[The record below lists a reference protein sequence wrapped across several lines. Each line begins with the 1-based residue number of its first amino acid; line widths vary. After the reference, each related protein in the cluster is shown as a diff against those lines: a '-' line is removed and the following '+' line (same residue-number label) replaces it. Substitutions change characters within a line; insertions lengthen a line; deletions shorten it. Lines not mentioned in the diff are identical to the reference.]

1 MRAVNLLPSDETTEG
16 RSGPALPVLVGCVG
30 LVLVAALLAFMYISG
45 SSKVGVQRKALAQ
58 ATAEYDSIPSPPP
71 APAID
76 KQLPEEKEARIA
88 ALSTELGQRVVWDR
102 LLREVSEVVP
112 SDVWLVDLKAQS
124 PSYIDGTATAPPPA
138 TGSTSSLSALPG
150 GFIVEGCTY
159 SQDSVARFL
168 SRLQLVPD
176 LSDMTLASSEGA
188 SSDDSGDSSSG
199 SSTSGN
205 GTCPQGMDTFTL
217 NGNVRIGGSSS

>member
-1 MRAVNLLPSDETTEG
+1 MRAVNLLPRDESSEG

-30 LVLVAALLAFMYISG
+30 LVLVAALLAVLYISG
-45 SSKVGVQRKALAQ
+45 SGKVGTQRKALAQ
-58 ATAEYDSIPSPPP
+58 VTAEVDAIPAPPT

-76 KQLPEEKEARIA
+76 KELPGEKSARVA
-88 ALSTELGQRVVWDR
+88 ALATELGQRVVWDR

-124 PSYIDGTATAPPPA
+124 PAYLGAATTGT
-138 TGSTSSLSALPG
+138 TGSTSSLAALPG

-176 LSDMTLASSEGA
+176 LSDMTLASSE
-188 SSDDSGDSSSG
+188 SSNSSSG
-199 SSTSGN
+199 SGASAGGGGGTS
-205 GTCPQGMDTFTL
+205 TCPQNMDTFTL
-217 NGNVRIGGSSS
+217 QGNVRIGGSPS